1 MSTTSLANILW
12 AAGFVGHVALLAV
25 LFGRSRWRTFPFF
38 TSMIA
43 YQVVVT
49 LALFLIFRYGSRHAY
64 FLGYWLFAL
73 GDYCFQVAL
82 VFEIARHVL
91 RSTGT
96 WVRDAKNDLL
106 LWSTTGT
113 VLAAGLCFAL
123 SPPSMKGLDLWEVR
137 ATLFTSLLTCELY
150 VSVSALA
157 NRFGLRWQRHVMA
170 LGQGLAAWAVIAVVG
185 DVVHFAT
192 GWRKELTVFDQARMY
207 VYLGA
212 LLFWIVSFW
221 RPEQEKNPPPPE
233 LEDYLFTLH
242 EHVRRDLST
251 LTKVK

>member
-1 MSTTSLANILW
+1 MSPTGLANILW

-49 LALFLIFRYGSRHAY
+49 LALFLIFRHGSRHAY
-64 FLGYWLFAL
+64 FLAYWLFAL

-96 WVRDAKNDLL
+96 WVRDAGNDLL
-106 LWSTTGT
+106 LWSTIGT
-113 VLAAGLCFAL
+113 VLAAGLCFVL
-123 SPPSMKGLDLWEVR
+123 SPPSMTGLDLWEVR

-157 NRFGLRWQRHVMA
+157 NQFGLRWQSHVMA
-170 LGQGLAAWAVIAVVG
+170 LGQGLAAWAVIAVLG

-192 GWRKELTVFDQARMY
+192 GWRKELVIFDQTRMY
-207 VYLGA
+207 VYLAA
-212 LLFWIVSFW
+212 LLFWIISFW
-221 RPEQEKNPPPPE
+221 QPEREKTPPPPE
-233 LEDYLFTLH
+233 LDDYMLALH
-242 EHVRRDLST
+242 QRVRHELTT